1 MLVGFCIL
9 GEDKEPDHGR
19 FFSNDVNV
27 ITKTIGN
34 SIVYLYGYGPEYRTP
49 IEEKT
54 YSLYPD
60 DGLDYRNINVRIAS
74 DHVEI
79 KSDWLGSFPC
89 YYDEV
94 NREIASHWGMLNLQS
109 HEYDPIGS
117 FILKRYSF
125 IPTSRTL
132 KQGVSRMLCNQT
144 LVWFPNKIE
153 CSTSLSNLNCETSI
167 QSSDVVQRIAA
178 RLKKDGLEKS
188 EAIIP
193 LSGGYDSRFL
203 ASIVK
208 GKFSQSFR
216 SFTYSLLGPRGDC
229 FESKVSKVVAKKLG
243 VPWCSFDLT
252 GYARYEQTIIDWTG
266 GFSHVNGDYY
276 EMFAD
281 HVLQVLGQ
289 CQKGN
294 PLVVSGIVGDLWCGK
309 ILIAYHQNLQARS
322 VLLNHGISTY
332 DWLINAT
339 EEDLSLRAEKELN
352 HFFCERIESNE
363 TILLELV
370 RAKAALLS
378 FLCYSFEKRGI
389 RCSAPFLDK
398 EVVEAVL
405 SLDPKQRL
413 NRKWQKEYFKGLGL
427 SDDQLPS
434 VMLKINRLAID
445 EGMNKRFNSFHSLGL
460 SSVKL
465 LLLKLLLSK
474 PIRVLECALT
484 RRKITE
490 YILRKAGYRRSDVLI
505 SILNVLTR

>member
-9 GEDKEPDHGR
+9 SEDKVPDHGR

-27 ITKTIGN
+27 ITKKIGR
-34 SIVYLYGYGPEYRTP
+34 SIVYLYGYGPEYKAP

-54 YSLYPD
+54 YSLYPN
-60 DGLDYRNINVRIAS
+60 GLDHRNIHVRIAS

-79 KSDWLGSFPC
+79 KSDWLGSFLC

-94 NREIASHWGMLNLQS
+94 NREAASHWGMLNLQS
-109 HEYDPIGS
+109 HECDPIGS
-117 FILKRYSF
+117 YILKRYSF

-132 KQGVSRMLCNQT
+132 KLGVRRMLCNQT
-144 LVWFPNKIE
+144 LVWRPHEIE
-153 CSTSLSNLNCETSI
+153 CSTSQSNLNHETSI
-167 QSSDVVQRIAA
+167 QTANVVRHIAE
-178 RLKKDGLEKS
+178 RLRQDGLEKS

-208 GKFSQSFR
+208 GKFDQTFR

-229 FESKVSKVVAKKLG
+229 FESKVSKIVAQKLG
-243 VPWCSFDLT
+243 APWCSFDLT

-281 HVLQVLGQ
+281 QVLQVLGQ
-289 CQKGN
+289 AQKGKA
-294 PLVVSGIVGDLWCGK
+294 LVVSGIVGDAWCGK
-309 ILIAYHQNLQARS
+309 TLITYHRDLLARS

-332 DWLINAT
+332 GWLFNAA
-339 EEDLSLRAEKELN
+339 EADLSAQAEKELN
-352 HFFCERIESNE
+352 DFFSERIESNE

-370 RAKAALLS
+370 RAKVALLS

-398 EVVEAVL
+398 TVVEAVL

-413 NRKWQKEYFKGLGL
+413 HRKWQKEYFKNLGL

-445 EGMNKRFNSFHSLGL
+445 EGIKKRCNSFGSLRL
-460 SSVKL
+460 SASKL
-465 LLLKLLLSK
+465 LLLKLLLSR
-474 PIRVLECALT
+474 PVRQVERALT
-484 RRKITE
+484 RHKITE
-490 YILRKAGYRRSDVLI
+490 YLLRKAGYKRSDVLI